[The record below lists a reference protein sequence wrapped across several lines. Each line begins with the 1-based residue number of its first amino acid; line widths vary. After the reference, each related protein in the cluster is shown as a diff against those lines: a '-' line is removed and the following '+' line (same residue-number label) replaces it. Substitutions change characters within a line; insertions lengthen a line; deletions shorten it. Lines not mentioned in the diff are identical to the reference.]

1 MKNNN
6 PKMNRLNYFCVV
18 EGQQEKMYLNRLA
31 ALLSDFP
38 RQTVT
43 FNSVIN
49 TAEQLRRRNYVEYDY
64 VCLFDHDFRDMEF
77 ERSIKTCLELDAKK
91 SKKTKQNSGS
101 RVWHA
106 YSNICFDLW
115 LALHKEFIGRPA
127 NLTGEYIPDVI
138 RLYNLA
144 KDSDI
149 KQEKVIERII
159 NQIELDDV
167 KRAISYAKRIRNS
180 KLQED
185 KHVIKT
191 EDIDYTYYSDPD
203 FSIDTFIE
211 DVMNKMGISV

>member
-1 MKNNN
+1 MRNVN
-6 PKMNRLNYFCVV
+6 PPMNRLNYFCVV

-31 ALLSDFP
+31 KLLSDFP
-38 RQTVT
+38 KRTVT
-43 FNSVIN
+43 FNPVIDN
-49 TAEQLRRRNYVEYDY
+49 AERLRRNYVEYDC
-64 VCLFDHDFRDMEF
+64 VCLFDNDFKQIEF

-91 SKKTKQNSGS
+91 SKKAKQNSGS

-106 YSNICFDLW
+106 YSHICFDLW

-127 NLTGEYIPDVI
+127 NSTGEYIPDVI

-159 NQIELDDV
+159 NQIELHDV

-191 EDIDYTYYSDPD
+191 KDIDYTYYSDPD

>member
-1 MKNNN
+1 MRNVN
-6 PKMNRLNYFCVV
+6 PPMNRLNYFCVV

-31 ALLSDFP
+31 KLLSDFP
-38 RQTVT
+38 KRTVT
-43 FNSVIN
+43 FNPVIDN
-49 TAEQLRRRNYVEYDY
+49 AERLRRNYVEYDC
-64 VCLFDHDFRDMEF
+64 VCLFDNDFKQIEF

-106 YSNICFDLW
+106 YSHICFDLW

-127 NLTGEYIPDVI
+127 NSTGEYIPDVI

-191 EDIDYTYYSDPD
+191 KDNDYNYYSDPD